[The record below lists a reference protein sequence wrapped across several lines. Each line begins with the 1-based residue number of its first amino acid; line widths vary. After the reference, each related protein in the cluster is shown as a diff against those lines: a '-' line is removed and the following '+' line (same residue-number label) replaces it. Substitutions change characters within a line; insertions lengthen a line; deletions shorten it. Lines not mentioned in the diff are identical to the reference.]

1 MGILPWGAD
10 TQMEAS
16 MKMILSKA
24 SIAVLAFVCTAL
36 LWTDGAEARARLYV
50 TPYAANAWYHPAA
63 DLSWYAVRAYYFGGP
78 WSGPYYSYT
87 GWQDYATRNGIGCEP
102 GTIVHGGD
110 GIYYN
115 CQ

>member
-1 MGILPWGAD
+1 
-10 TQMEAS
+10 

-24 SIAVLAFVCTAL
+24 SIAALAFVCTAL
-36 LWTDGAEARARLYV
+36 FWTGSAQAHVRLHVSPY
-50 TPYAANAWYHPAA
+50 YAANAWYHPAPGLA
-63 DLSWYAVRAYYFGGP
+63 WYAVRAYYFDGP

-87 GWQDYATRNGIGCEP
+87 GWHDYATRNGIACEP
-102 GTIVHGGD
+102 GTLVHGND